1 MTLTLDFPHTARRV
15 APPKP
20 PPRTA
25 EAADRQQGATAHLLG
40 LLGAQSVDAERGCA
54 LAVPLRRLS
63 PRGALFH
70 EGGPADAIYVVR
82 TGTFKCYRTD
92 ADGGEQVLGF
102 ARRGDVLG
110 YGAVNLGR
118 YTSAACAL
126 EPSSVGVVP
135 LADLF
140 TWLQR
145 APALDRALHQAL
157 SMQQAGF
164 EELAGVRAAVPAD
177 ARLARFLLHWSR
189 RMAMNGHSM
198 RQVKLCVN
206 RRDIGRLLGVAH
218 ETVSRAFAALSARG
232 CIAVKGRTVDIVDAG
247 GLLRVAR
254 ARSGADRTAQGRPAR
269 SQSSS
274 TAPQALESFDA

>member
-1 MTLTLDFPHTARRV
+1 MTLTPDLPYPARRV
-15 APPKP
+15 APPP
-20 PPRTA
+20 PPPTS
-25 EAADRQQGATAHLLG
+25 DRQQGATAHLLG
-40 LLGAQSVDAERGCA
+40 LLGAHSVNAERGCA

-63 PRGALFH
+63 PRADLFREGA
-70 EGGPADAIYVVR
+70 PADAIYVVR
-82 TGTFKCYRTD
+82 MGTFKCYRND
-92 ADGGEQVLGF
+92 PDGGEQVFGF

-126 EPSSVGVVP
+126 ETSSVGVLP
-135 LADLF
+135 LAELF
-140 TWLQR
+140 TWLQG

-157 SMQQAGF
+157 SMQQAHF
-164 EELAGVRAAVPAD
+164 EELTGVRAAVPAD

-198 RQVKLCVN
+198 RQMKLCVN

-247 GLLRVAR
+247 GLLLVAR
-254 ARSGADRTAQGRPAR
+254 AHSGAGRTVQGRSAR
-269 SQSSS
+269 SQPPS
-274 TAPQALESFDA
+274 TAPQALGSFGG

>member
-1 MTLTLDFPHTARRV
+1 MTPTIDLPDRAQRA
-15 APPKP
+15 APALPAPKP
-20 PPRTA
+20 QCPTP
-25 EAADRQQGATAHLLG
+25 DRLRGATAHLLG
-40 LLGAQSVDAERGCA
+40 LLGAQSGDEEREQA

-63 PRGALFH
+63 PRAALFH
-70 EGGPADAIYVVR
+70 EGAAAAAMYVVR

-126 EPSSVGVVP
+126 EVSSVGVVP
-135 LADLF
+135 LAELF
-140 TWLQR
+140 TWLR
-145 APALDRALHQAL
+145 RSPMLDRALHQAL

-164 EELAGVRAAVPAD
+164 EDLAGVRAAVPAET
-177 ARLARFLLHWSR
+177 RLARFLLHWSR
-189 RMAMNGHSM
+189 RMAMSGHSL
-198 RQVKLCVN
+198 RQLRLCIT

-247 GLLRVAR
+247 GLLLVAR
-254 ARSGADRTAQGRPAR
+254 AHANADRSPAQGRSWAAPAVI
-269 SQSSS
+269 
-274 TAPQALESFDA
+274 ESLNA